1 MDIELLDLQNDVAN
15 SKIISN
21 LLVNN
26 LYDDFISNLGK
37 NYIELVYL
45 KEFSKL
51 KKNITIIAKDNEKVV
66 GFILASSSKNFLKKL
81 VFNNKFLF
89 FKSCYN
95 FFCNKPKIA
104 ILQIISILKF
114 LLRQPNFNNLK
125 NYIELNYIVIDKN
138 YHKKGI
144 GSMLLKELKTYYKDK
159 HNITKIYVKT
169 LNKYKNGAA
178 KDFYE
183 KNGYKIIY
191 ECEGRIILST

>member
-21 LLVNN
+21 LLINN
-26 LYDDFISNLGK
+26 LHDDFISNLGE

-45 KEFSKL
+45 KQFSKL
-51 KKNITIIAKDNEKVV
+51 EKNITIIAKDNEKVI
-66 GFILASSSKNFLKKL
+66 GFILASNSKNLLKKL

-89 FKSCYN
+89 FKSSYN
-95 FFCNKPKIA
+95 FIYNKPKIA
-104 ILQIISILKF
+104 ILKIISILKF

-138 YHKKGI
+138 YRKKGI
-144 GSMLLKELKTYYKDK
+144 GSMLLKKLKTYYKNK

-169 LNKYKNGAA
+169 INGYKNGAA
-178 KDFYE
+178 KDFYI

-191 ECEGRIILST
+191 ECDERIILNT